1 MASEKGLGILPTVT
15 FIKEADLRR
24 DFVNFAR
31 KMWCKWVFCNKPMED
46 FSEIPAFRINSN
58 LSLPKGHPA
67 LEIFQNQMEKDI
79 FTSAW

>member
-58 LSLPKGHPA
+58 
-67 LEIFQNQMEKDI
+67 
-79 FTSAW
+79 